1 MNIGIDIVENE
12 RLKDKSDDFINLIL
26 TSHEKEE
33 YKKRGNTYLYGRFAA
48 KEAIMK
54 ALPNTKELNFLD
66 IEILTNI
73 DGSPK
78 VTTNSNSNNNI
89 KVSISH
95 EKNYSVAIA
104 IITE

>member
-12 RLKDKSDDFINLIL
+12 RLKDKSNDFIDLVL
-26 TSHEKEE
+26 TLQEKAE

-66 IEILTNI
+66 IEILTNP
-73 DGSPK
+73 DGSPY
-78 VTTNSNSNNNI
+78 VSNFSNI

-95 EKNYSVAIA
+95 EKNYTVAIA